1 MNTKKLSLGD
11 IIVYIAVSLI
21 SLICIAPFIYIIS
34 VSLTDPSVYKPFKL
48 YFIPEKMSFISYTY
62 ILSNDNFLRA
72 VKNTLFIT
80 VVGTA
85 LNVIFTFT
93 MAYALT
99 KKEMPHRNLFM
110 GIVIFALLFNAG
122 IVPNYLLV
130 KQLGLINSPWALIL
144 PVLTNSWSL
153 IVAKSFIDS
162 LPAELEESAK
172 MDGCTEIGAFFRII
186 VPLSMASITTL
197 TLFFAVGHWNT
208 YFNAL
213 IYLTDSKKMTLQVY
227 VKTLLVDSST
237 NGAGTTGMVDLLN
250 IPTETVRMATV
261 VLAMLPI
268 MAVYPFVQRFFIKGA
283 MLGSI
288 KG

>member
-1 MNTKKLSLGD
+1 MHSKKASVADMLIYTTAG
-11 IIVYIAVSLI
+11 LI
-21 SLICIAPFIYIIS
+21 SFICIAPFFYIVS
-34 VSLTDPSVYKPFKL
+34 VSLTDPAVYVPFKL
-48 YFIPEKMSFISYTY
+48 YIVPDKMSFASYAY
-62 ILSNDNFLRA
+62 ILSNSNFISA
-72 VKNTLFIT
+72 VKNTLFVT
-80 VVGTA
+80 VIGTA
-85 LNVIFTFT
+85 LNIAFTYT

-99 KKEMPHRNLFM
+99 KKNMPHRNVFM
-110 GIVIFALLFNAG
+110 GVVIFALIFNAG

-130 KQLGLINSPWALIL
+130 KNLGLINSLWSLIL

-162 LPAELEESAK
+162 LPEELEESAK
-172 MDGCTEIGAFFRII
+172 IDGCTELGTFFRII
-186 VPLSMASITTL
+186 IPLSKASIATL

-213 IYLTDSKKMTLQVY
+213 IYLTDSSKRTLQVY
-227 VKTLLVDSST
+227 VKSLLVDAST
-237 NGAGTTGMVDLLN
+237 NGAGTTGNVDLLN
-250 IPTETVRMATV
+250 LPSETVRMATV

-268 MAVYPFVQRFFIKGA
+268 MAVYPFVQRYFIKGV

>member
-1 MNTKKLSLGD
+1 MHSKKMSVAD
-11 IIVYIAVSLI
+11 VVIYIVSGLI
-21 SLICIAPFIYIIS
+21 SLICIAPFFYIVS
-34 VSLTDPSVYKPFKL
+34 VSLTDPSIYVPFKL
-48 YFIPEKMSFISYTY
+48 YIIPEKLSLASYSY
-62 ILSNDNFLRA
+62 ILSTSNFINS

-85 LNVIFTFT
+85 LNIAFTYT

-110 GIVIFALLFNAG
+110 GIVIFTLLFSAG
-122 IVPNYLLV
+122 IIPNYLLI
-130 KQLGLINSPWALIL
+130 KNLGLMNSLWSLIL

-153 IVAKSFIDS
+153 IVAKSFIDA
-162 LPAELEESAK
+162 LPEELEDSAK
-172 MDGCTEIGAFFRII
+172 IDGCTEIGTFFRII
-186 VPLSMASITTL
+186 IPLSKASIATL

-208 YFNAL
+208 YFSAL
-213 IYLTDSKKMTLQVY
+213 IYLTDSQKTTLQLY
-227 VKTLLVDSST
+227 VKSILVDAST
-237 NGAGTTGMVDLLN
+237 SGAGSTGSVDMLN
-250 IPTETVRMATV
+250 LPSETVRMATV

-268 MAVYPFVQRFFIKGA
+268 MAVYPFVQRYFIKGV